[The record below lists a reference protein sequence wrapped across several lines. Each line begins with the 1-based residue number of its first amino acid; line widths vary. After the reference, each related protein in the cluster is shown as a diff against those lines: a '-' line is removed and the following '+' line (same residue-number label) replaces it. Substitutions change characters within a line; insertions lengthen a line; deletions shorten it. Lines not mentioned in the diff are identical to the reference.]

1 MTARG
6 ESEKQEMARDW
17 RQNAVSASEA
27 VSLVQPGDKVFLGSA
42 CATPRLLVRALEESN
57 EPLAD
62 VELVHFLTD
71 GAVPLYDAGPVT
83 RFRHRTYFVGS
94 DMRALVAGGQA
105 DYVPLSARDA
115 ALLIRQGRQ
124 PIDVAFLQATP
135 PDQDGRV
142 SLGIS
147 VDLALAAVAAARN
160 VVVEINPNM
169 PRTNGESSFDLSAI
183 DRFVVV
189 DEPLIEYLHPA
200 SEDVAEKIARYIARV
215 IDDGST
221 LAIGLGRIPNEM
233 LKYLTN
239 RKDLGIHSDV
249 ITEPLVD
256 LIESGVVT
264 GARKTLHPGKIVASY
279 AMGTR
284 RLYELMGDNPGFE
297 LRPIDYVSDPEVI
310 AKNDHMVAVSQA
322 FAIDLTGQVCAD
334 QFEGEFY
341 SGVSTQNDFLRGAA
355 AASGGKAIVC
365 LTSTT
370 DDGKIS
376 RIRSLLKEGEGVTVA
391 RSDVHFVVTE
401 YGSAYLFGRSIRER
415 ALALIE
421 IAHPDFRQELLDEA
435 KRLGYVS
442 PDQTLRSRQAYP
454 QEEESEVSLADGE
467 PLRIRPT
474 RASDVRAFQAL
485 FHDLR
490 PEDIYT
496 RFFTNLKS
504 LSENKAQHLC
514 NVDYEDEMAFAAV
527 TGDIENERLV
537 GSCCYFADPSTRLAD
552 VAFMIHPDYQGK
564 GLGTILVQR
573 LMDYARRNDLRG
585 FTADVLSEN
594 KPMLRVFEKSGAKMD
609 SNLSSGVFEV
619 TLLFQ

>member
-1 MTARG
+1 
-6 ESEKQEMARDW
+6 MA
-17 RQNAVSASEA
+17 
-27 VSLVQPGDKVFLGSA
+27 LVQPGDRVFLGSA
-42 CATPRLLVRALEESN
+42 CATPRVLIRALEESD

-71 GAVPLYDAGPVT
+71 GAVPVYDAGPIT
-83 RFRHRTYFVGS
+83 RFRHRTFFVGS
-94 DMRALVAGGQA
+94 DMRPLVASGQA
-105 DYVPLSARDA
+105 DYVPVSARSA
-115 ALLIRQGRQ
+115 TQLIRQGKQ
-124 PIDVAFLQATP
+124 PVDVAFLQVTP
-135 PDQDGRV
+135 PDENGRV

-147 VDLALAAVAAARN
+147 VDMALAAVAAARN
-160 VVVEINPNM
+160 IVAEINPNM
-169 PRTNGESSFDLSAI
+169 PRTSGESSFDLAAI

-200 SEDVAEKIARYIARV
+200 AEEVAEKIARYVARL
-215 IDDGST
+215 IDDGAT

-239 RKDLGIHSDV
+239 RHDLGIHSDV

-256 LIESGVVT
+256 LIEAKVVSGK
-264 GARKTLHPGKIVASY
+264 RKALHPGKVVASY

-284 RLYELMGDNPGFE
+284 RLYDLMNDNPLFE
-297 LRPIDYVSDPEVI
+297 LRPIDEVSDPEVI
-310 AKNDHMVAVSQA
+310 ASNNGMVAVTQA

-341 SGVSTQNDFLRGAA
+341 SGVSTQNEFLRGAS
-355 AASGGKAIVC
+355 ASPGGKAIVC

-370 DDGKIS
+370 DDGKVS
-376 RIRSLLKEGEGVTVA
+376 RIRPLLKEGEGVAVA

-401 YGSAYLFGRSIRER
+401 YGSAYLFGRSIRDR

-421 IAHPDFRQELLDEA
+421 ISHPEFRQELLEDA
-435 KRLGYVS
+435 RRLGYVS
-442 PDQTLRSRQAYP
+442 AEQTLKSRQAYP
-454 QEEESEVSLADGE
+454 QEEERDVGLSDGQV
-467 PLRIRPT
+467 LRLRPT
-474 RASDVRAFQAL
+474 RASDVRAFQQL

-496 RFFTNLKS
+496 RFFTNLRS

-514 NVDYEDEMAFAAV
+514 NVDYENEMAYAAV
-527 TGDIENERLV
+527 TGDMDKEEML

-564 GLGTILVQR
+564 GLGTVLVQQ
-573 LMDYARRNDLRG
+573 LMEYARRQGLRG

-594 KPMLRVFEKSGAKMD
+594 KPMLRVFEKSGAKIETK
-609 SNLSSGVFEV
+609 LESGVFEV

>member
-1 MTARG
+1 
-6 ESEKQEMARDW
+6 MA
-17 RQNAVSASEA
+17 
-27 VSLVQPGDKVFLGSA
+27 LVQPGDRVFLGSA
-42 CATPRLLVRALEESN
+42 CATPRVLIRALEESD

-71 GAVPLYDAGPVT
+71 GAVPVYDAGPIT
-83 RFRHRTYFVGS
+83 RFRHRTFFVGS
-94 DMRALVAGGQA
+94 DMRPLVASGQA
-105 DYVPLSARDA
+105 DYVPVSARSA
-115 ALLIRQGRQ
+115 TQLIRQGKQ
-124 PIDVAFLQATP
+124 PVDVAFLQVTP
-135 PDQDGRV
+135 PDENGRV

-147 VDLALAAVAAARN
+147 VDMALAAVAAARN
-160 VVVEINPNM
+160 IVAEINPNM
-169 PRTNGESSFDLSAI
+169 PRTSGESSFDLAAI

-200 SEDVAEKIARYIARV
+200 AEEVAEKIARYVARL
-215 IDDGST
+215 IDDGAT

-239 RKDLGIHSDV
+239 RHDLGIHSDV

-256 LIESGVVT
+256 LIEAKVVSGK
-264 GARKTLHPGKIVASY
+264 RKALHPGKVVASY

-284 RLYELMGDNPGFE
+284 RLYDLMNDNPLFE
-297 LRPIDYVSDPEVI
+297 LRPIDEVSDPEVI
-310 AKNDHMVAVSQA
+310 ASNNGMVAVTQA

-341 SGVSTQNDFLRGAA
+341 SGVSTQNEFLRGAS
-355 AASGGKAIVC
+355 ASPGGKAIVC

-370 DDGKIS
+370 DDGKVS
-376 RIRSLLKEGEGVTVA
+376 RIRPLLKEGEGVAVA

-421 IAHPDFRQELLDEA
+421 ISHPEFRQELLEDA
-435 KRLGYVS
+435 RRLGYVS
-442 PDQTLRSRQAYP
+442 AEQTLKSRQAYP
-454 QEEESEVSLADGE
+454 QEEERDVGLSDGQV
-467 PLRIRPT
+467 LRLRPT
-474 RASDVRAFQAL
+474 RASDVRAFQQL

-496 RFFTNLKS
+496 RFFTNLRS

-514 NVDYEDEMAFAAV
+514 NVDYENEMAYAAV
-527 TGDIENERLV
+527 TGDMDKEEML

-564 GLGTILVQR
+564 GLGTVLVQQ
-573 LMDYARRNDLRG
+573 LMEYARRQGLRG

-594 KPMLRVFEKSGAKMD
+594 KPMLRVFEKSGAKIETK
-609 SNLSSGVFEV
+609 LESGVFEV